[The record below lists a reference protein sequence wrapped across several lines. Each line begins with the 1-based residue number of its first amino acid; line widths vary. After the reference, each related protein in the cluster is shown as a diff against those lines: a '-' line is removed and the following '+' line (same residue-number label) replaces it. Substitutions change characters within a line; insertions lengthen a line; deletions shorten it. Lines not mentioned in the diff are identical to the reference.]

1 MNKKL
6 AAFGCS
12 FAVLAMSQ
20 VGAAQSGALS
30 TKVDLTL
37 RDAELLHALS
47 ALSLQTGLQFV
58 IGTTDSEFGRINLAL
73 QEMTASDAIRYIC
86 EAAGAF
92 AEQDENGVFIIRSGK
107 PTAEIKPAVTQEIES
122 PIILKKIRLMKADAA
137 VVYGQIWENSIPQ
150 EHWMLRPVGTTTTAP
165 QRRNVLTQPSV
176 VDLQSGRTNNDLPV
190 GRPQGI
196 PEGAYIGAGSG
207 PGIELPTQS
216 AEQGGRAGGAPQR
229 GGGGGGGLGGGFGGQ
244 GGGFGGQGGGFGGQG
259 GGFGGQGGFGGN
271 IQGGEGFVPEGI
283 ESVTYS
289 PTDNA
294 FIVQGTEEAIRK
306 LQNLIE
312 MFDVAPRQVHVD
324 VKFVTT
330 SDSVDKSL
338 GIDWLYQRGTMFA
351 GNRPGTHART
361 NDPVFLNYATGNI
374 QTRLRTLLTE
384 GWGRVVNNPSVT
396 TMNNQQ
402 AVFSATTNTTVFVN
416 QVISTAGGIV
426 LSPQPQTVPV
436 TNQLSV
442 RPRIN
447 GDGTVTMGLQPQI
460 SDFGQLRRGPDG
472 TEIPDTLTQFLLVV
486 VRVKSGD
493 TVALGGLT
501 RKMDNSS
508 RSKIPILSDLPIIG
522 QLFQG
527 RNSQRS
533 TQELTVFVTPTI
545 LEDESYG
552 GISP

>member
-1 MNKKL
+1 
-6 AAFGCS
+6 
-12 FAVLAMSQ
+12 
-20 VGAAQSGALS
+20 
-30 TKVDLTL
+30 
-37 RDAELLHALS
+37 
-47 ALSLQTGLQFV
+47 
-58 IGTTDSEFGRINLAL
+58 
-73 QEMTASDAIRYIC
+73 
-86 EAAGAF
+86 
-92 AEQDENGVFIIRSGK
+92 
-107 PTAEIKPAVTQEIES
+107 
-122 PIILKKIRLMKADAA
+122 
-137 VVYGQIWENSIPQ
+137 
-150 EHWMLRPVGTTTTAP
+150 
-165 QRRNVLTQPSV
+165 
-176 VDLQSGRTNNDLPV
+176 
-190 GRPQGI
+190 
-196 PEGAYIGAGSG
+196 
-207 PGIELPTQS
+207 
-216 AEQGGRAGGAPQR
+216 
-229 GGGGGGGLGGGFGGQ
+229 
-244 GGGFGGQGGGFGGQG
+244 
-259 GGFGGQGGFGGN
+259 
-271 IQGGEGFVPEGI
+271 
-283 ESVTYS
+283 
-289 PTDNA
+289 
-294 FIVQGTEEAIRK
+294 
-306 LQNLIE
+306 
-312 MFDVAPRQVHVD
+312 
-324 VKFVTT
+324 
-330 SDSVDKSL
+330 
-338 GIDWLYQRGTMFA
+338 
-351 GNRPGTHART
+351 
-361 NDPVFLNYATGNI
+361 
-374 QTRLRTLLTE
+374 
-384 GWGRVVNNPSVT
+384 
-396 TMNNQQ
+396 MNNQQ